1 LEQRRRDYEADM
13 RRRGL
18 DPNRPDLPPGPSDL
32 RPVVEEAQDGPEAQM
47 TRFAHKLSAS
57 LWNKYKSSARPAGG
71 APVVIQQPMVPQVI
85 SGIAPGASK
94 KTAAEKAG
102 IVIKQNVKQVV
113 NERKRRKKS
122 SQTADKRSV
131 VNRKKEYN
139 ALKKEL
145 KKRFTELKREK
156 FKSGSAEIKK
166 LPPKERKAARA
177 SLKKELTDKLR
188 ALISKMPS
196 ATKKSAGEL
205 EKLIGIIKR
214 LKW

>member
-1 LEQRRRDYEADM
+1 MNVSAAR
-13 RRRGL
+13 
-18 DPNRPDLPPGPSDL
+18 NH
-32 RPVVEEAQDGPEAQM
+32 
-47 TRFAHKLSAS
+47 HKPLT
-57 LWNKYKSSARPAGG
+57 NG
-71 APVVIQQPMVPQVI
+71 
-85 SGIAPGASK
+85 
-94 KTAAEKAG
+94 
-102 IVIKQNVKQVV
+102 
-113 NERKRRKKS
+113 
-122 SQTADKRSV
+122 V

-139 ALKKEL
+139 LLKKEL
-145 KKRFTELKREK
+145 KKQFTKLKREK

-177 SLKKELTDKLR
+177 SLKKDLTDKLR